1 MSFYKSGLVAV
12 TAGLA
17 GALFGFWLS
26 KRLTSQPVDP
36 EPDLLMDVLFFPD
49 SDVEGVQ
56 AQTNYSQ
63 S

>member
-1 MSFYKSGLVAV
+1 MSFYKIGLVAAS
-12 TAGLA
+12 AGLA
-17 GALFGFWLS
+17 GALFGYWFS
-26 KRLTSQPVDP
+26 KRLTYQPVDP

-56 AQTNYSQ
+56 AQTNYRQ